1 MKQQFPA
8 GREEKRQ
15 ALLHAVANIQATLAA
30 HADEAETLRTLP
42 EASVAALTD
51 AGLFAMKC
59 PAELGGAEADP
70 VTQLEVIEATTYIDP
85 SAGWCLC
92 IGNGTL
98 AVIAAFL
105 PEAAIAQVFTGD
117 RPPRTAGGLM
127 PGKALPVDGGY
138 RVTGRWSWGSGIRH
152 AEWVGAQ
159 TLVESHGGGDSH
171 PRMVVF
177 PATQAEID
185 DNWHVAGLK
194 GTGSC
199 DFSVSDLF
207 VPAAFTFDSRTW
219 EPQRGG
225 PLYHLGIPGLII
237 NEHAAFALGVG
248 RRALDEI
255 LALAQSKRR
264 GYAQQVALAD
274 RSVFQ
279 RAVAKGDLRLRAA
292 RALVIEVLERAWQTV
307 CAGQSPAP
315 RMQAEMR
322 SVATFATD
330 VALDVTA
337 TAFRYGAGSAVWLTS
352 MLQRCLRD
360 LSVAAS
366 HLMMND
372 SSYENYGQFLLGLSS
387 ADPMG

>member
-1 MKQQFPA
+1 MKQQFPT

-15 ALLHAVANIQATLAA
+15 ALLHAVASIQDILAA
-30 HADEAETLRTLP
+30 HGEESETLRTLP

-59 PAELGGAEADP
+59 PAELGGIEADP
-70 VTQLEVIEATTYIDP
+70 VTQIEVIEATTYIDP
-85 SAGWCLC
+85 TAGWCLL

-98 AVIAAFL
+98 AFIAAFL
-105 PEAAIAQVFTGD
+105 PQEAIAQVFAGD

-127 PGKALPVDGGY
+127 PGKAIPVDGGY

-159 TLVESHGGGDSH
+159 TLVESTGGGA
-171 PRMVVF
+171 PRPRVVVF
-177 PATQAEID
+177 PAAQAEIA

-207 VPAAFTFDSRTW
+207 VPAVFTFDSMTW
-219 EPQRGG
+219 EPKRGG
-225 PLYHLGIPGLII
+225 PLYRLGMPGLIL

-264 GYAQQVALAD
+264 GYAKQVALAD
-274 RSVFQ
+274 RGVFQ
-279 RAVAKGDLRLRAA
+279 RAVAEGDLRLRAA
-292 RALVIEVLERAWQTV
+292 RALVIEVFERAWQTV
-307 CAGQSPAP
+307 CAGQPPTP
-315 RMQAEMR
+315 RLQAEMR
-322 SVATFATD
+322 SAATFATD
-330 VALDVTA
+330 VALDVTT
-337 TAFRYGAGSAVWLTS
+337 TAFRYGGGSAVWLTS

-366 HLMMND
+366 HLMVND
-372 SSYENYGQFLLGLSS
+372 SSYENYGQFLLGRSD